1 MKHHKKLIKSAKTM
15 LVQKTID
22 KVQPGNDDTL
32 RRQNTTSELSIP
44 DRKQELFDQLR
55 DLLDL
60 VDKAFIDPDR
70 PQFPNELCDKLL
82 ITIEKLQPYIGKEN
96 SYRAPFWNC
105 VKAVNH
111 ARPSLRLISRLDRL
125 VARACRRPPSP
136 SEKLGV
142 LQQQKQLSAD
152 ECGFVDEIKKA
163 ISLYADEPAP
173 SDVLKWAPVL
183 RHVSSCQYETKVKAL
198 GANTSYITGYPEV
211 RNFVAFA
218 GWLDFAYQEMK
229 WTQRIWPALS
239 LFEIVVL
246 QLENETYFRR
256 VFSGPV
262 PTAKSMKEE
271 MARWK
276 TVHRQRRRRLKK
288 KTTNCQN
295 PGRFN
300 S

>member
-1 MKHHKKLIKSAKTM
+1 MKHHKKPIKSAKTM

-22 KVQPGNDDTL
+22 NVQPGNDDTL

-82 ITIEKLQPYIGKEN
+82 ITIEELQPYIGKEN

-136 SEKLGV
+136 TLSF
-142 LQQQKQLSAD
+142 LSARAARYKRAVLILPSAS
-152 ECGFVDEIKKA
+152 GFP
-163 ISLYADEPAP
+163 SLLFGYSFET
-173 SDVLKWAPVL
+173 L
-183 RHVSSCQYETKVKAL
+183 RK
-198 GANTSYITGYPEV
+198 
-211 RNFVAFA
+211 
-218 GWLDFAYQEMK
+218 
-229 WTQRIWPALS
+229 
-239 LFEIVVL
+239 
-246 QLENETYFRR
+246 
-256 VFSGPV
+256 
-262 PTAKSMKEE
+262 
-271 MARWK
+271 
-276 TVHRQRRRRLKK
+276 
-288 KTTNCQN
+288 
-295 PGRFN
+295 
-300 S
+300 